1 MAPFFDDVPEDTGV
15 FPPLPIT
22 AEEGAPPNA
31 KYLMRLDTKSAV
43 SKAGNAMVNITQ
55 TVVEPEEWAG
65 RKVFDH
71 MLFSKEKFKNG
82 GSHAGRSLHTLR
94 QLFSEDIVSQLE
106 GTEVEVVTAVSHLLD
121 GLTVTVRLGQ
131 REEEYQGRKTT
142 KNSIREYLPTGAYG
156 ISDEDFAGSSS

>member
-82 GSHAGRSLHTLR
+82 GSHAGRALHTIR
-94 QLFSEDIVSQLE
+94 QLFPEDVVVQLE
-106 GTEVEVVTAVSHLLD
+106 GTESEVVSTVAQLLD
-121 GLTVTVRLGQ
+121 GLTVAVRLGQ
-131 REEEYQGRKTT
+131 REEEYQGKKTT
-142 KNSIREYLPTGAYG
+142 KNSVREYLPGDVYG
-156 ISDEDFAGSSS
+156 VDA